1 MVKTMKMLNRVLLAA
16 AMSWSYSFTL
26 GALFAVCTSERRSF
40 SSLLLPGVLPVVLLG
55 STVIAIIVTP
65 VAVWSVRT
73 GTKNLCIYGPILW
86 VVLAA
91 YIFLVIPK
99 TGADGPYGLIFLSV
113 VGLIV
118 LGLIPAPKAA

>member
-1 MVKTMKMLNRVLLAA
+1 MVNTMNIFKRVLLAA

-26 GALFAVCTSERRSF
+26 GALFAVCTSERQSF

-55 STVIAIIVTP
+55 STVVAITMTP
-65 VAVWSVRT
+65 IAVWSVRT

-86 VVLAA
+86 IVLAA
-91 YIFLVIPK
+91 YILLVIPN
-99 TGADGPYGLIFLSV
+99 TGADGPYGLILLSV
-113 VGLIV
+113 VGLII